1 MIKSAASV
9 LFLSVL
15 LAQSLTF
22 SIAAQTRTEQYTKTS
37 LLSDREVSALASEIN
52 GSIAKDTVTELAR
65 YHRVQASSGFSRA
78 AEYIALKAKEYGLDQ
93 VQIERFPADGQ
104 KTYYTLKSTPGW
116 EAERAELWEVEPR
129 KAKVADWD
137 EMRVA
142 LADYSQSA
150 DVTAALVDVGA
161 GLSPKDYEGKEVKG
175 RIVLA
180 GGNVAAVHKLA
191 CDERGA
197 AGVLSYQQNQVT
209 GWSGDYV
216 DNVRWG
222 HLSAYNGDNKFA
234 FMISLRRARDYQARL
249 AHGEQI
255 MLHAIVKAEIKPSNY
270 EVVSAIIPGADLANE
285 EIVFSCHLCHQKPG
299 ANDNASGAAAILEV
313 ARALTSLIRRG
324 ELERPHRSIRFI
336 WPPEINGTLAY
347 FAEHPEIVKRMKA
360 AVHCDMVGGN
370 YAITKSVL
378 HVTHTPA
385 SLPSCV
391 NAVADAFA
399 EYAIAGALKA
409 ASGAGLE
416 DALVSPE
423 GLKDSLVADITPFE
437 MGSDH
442 DVYQEGSF
450 RIPTIYLRDWPDVF
464 IHTNN
469 DTPANIDS
477 TKMKRSSFIA
487 AAAGYFLARARSRE
501 AARLADEVF
510 GQALARVA
518 KRKEK
523 ARAVEAGGTP
533 EAAEDARG
541 IIAHSVESEAE
552 AISSVLQFAPND
564 KTLQKKVEG
573 LVDELS
579 GAWLLMTG
587 KLTEQRKGNRIVF
600 TLEEKEAA
608 RESKPRNPK
617 DASRPRSVGAE
628 FKRVPVRRVIGPMN
642 VYYYDYV
649 AERANGDLHAV
660 ERIGSMPN
668 GEILL
673 YEILN
678 LVDGKRSVQAIRDY
692 IAAAYGPIGVEAVA
706 EYLKLLERIGVVRM
720 EG

>member
-1 MIKSAASV
+1 MKRTALAFILSA
-9 LFLSVL
+9 L
-15 LAQSLTF
+15 LIQSF
-22 SIAAQTRTEQYTKTS
+22 AAPVVGQPSEAGYTKTS
-37 LLSDREVSALASEIN
+37 LLSDKEITALAAEIN
-52 GSIAKDTVTELAR
+52 GVIAKDTITELAR
-65 YHRVQASSGFSRA
+65 YHRVQASSGFSQA
-78 AEYIALKAKEYGLDQ
+78 AQFVASKAKDYGLDQ
-93 VQIERFPADGQ
+93 VQIERFPADGH

-129 KAKVADWD
+129 KTRIADWE

-150 DVTAALVDVGA
+150 DITAALVDVGA
-161 GLSPKDYEGKEVKG
+161 GVSAKDYEGKDVKG

-180 GGNVAAVHKLA
+180 GGGVAAVHKLA
-191 CDERGA
+191 CDDRGA

-222 HLSAYNGDNKFA
+222 HLSPYNADNKFA
-234 FMISLRRARDYQARL
+234 FMISLRRAREYQARL
-249 AHGEQI
+249 ASGEQI
-255 MLHAIVKAEIKPSNY
+255 TLHAIVKAEIKPGSY
-270 EVVSAIIPGADLANE
+270 DVVSAVIPGSDLAGE

-313 ARALTSLIRRG
+313 ARALTTLIRRG
-324 ELERPHRSIRFI
+324 ELERPHRTIRFI

-385 SLPSCV
+385 SIPSCV
-391 NAVADAFA
+391 NAVADSFA
-399 EYAIAGALKA
+399 EYAISGALKA
-409 ASGAGLE
+409 ASGASPE

-423 GLKDSLVADITPFE
+423 GSKDSLVADITPFE

-442 DVYQEGSF
+442 DIYQEGSF

-477 TKMKRSSFIA
+477 TKMKRSTFIA
-487 AAAGYFLARARSRE
+487 AASGYFLARAGSRE

-510 GQALARVA
+510 GQALARVP
-518 KRKEK
+518 REKEK
-523 ARAVEAGGTP
+523 ARAVEAAGTQ
-533 EAAEDARG
+533 EAADQARS

-564 KTLQKKVEG
+564 KNLQTKVEG
-573 LVDELS
+573 LVDQLS

-600 TLEEKEAA
+600 TLEQKEPSKD
-608 RESKPRNPK
+608 SKPRNPK
-617 DASRPRSVGAE
+617 DAARARPAGAD
-628 FKRVPVRRVIGPMN
+628 FKRVPVRKVTGPMN

-649 AERANGDLHAV
+649 AERANGDLRAV
-660 ERIGSMPN
+660 ERIASMPR

-678 LVDGKRSVQAIRDY
+678 LVDGQRSVQAIRDF
-692 IAAAYGPIGVEAVA
+692 ITAAYGPIAVEDVT
-706 EYLKLLERIGVVRM
+706 EYLKLLEKIGVVRM